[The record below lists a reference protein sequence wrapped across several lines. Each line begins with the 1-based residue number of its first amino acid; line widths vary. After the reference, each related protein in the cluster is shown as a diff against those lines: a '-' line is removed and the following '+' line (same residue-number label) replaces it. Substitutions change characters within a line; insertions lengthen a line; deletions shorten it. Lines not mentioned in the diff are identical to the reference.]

1 MNRSTNLAKTP
12 AKTKTKTT
20 TTKVIFNRTRV
31 ARENSDG
38 WWIR

>member
-1 MNRSTNLAKTP
+1 MNRNLAKP
-12 AKTKTKTT
+12 PPPPPKTKTM
-20 TTKVIFNRTRV
+20 KVIFNRTRV

>member
-1 MNRSTNLAKTP
+1 MNRNNLAKTP
-12 AKTKTKTT
+12 AKTPKTK

>member
-1 MNRSTNLAKTP
+1 MNRNLAKP
-12 AKTKTKTT
+12 PPPPPKTK

>member
-1 MNRSTNLAKTP
+1 MNRTNLAKTP
-12 AKTKTKTT
+12 APAQKTKT

>member
-1 MNRSTNLAKTP
+1 MNRNNLAKTP
-12 AKTKTKTT
+12 AKTK

-38 WWIR
+38 